1 VHKKTVSAR
10 WGRACSSAFRGGANM
25 VPAFAFIRE
34 NPSYRE
40 GSEQYN
46 RLSGFI
52 VLISAN
58 IILTYNVRR

>member
-1 VHKKTVSAR
+1 
-10 WGRACSSAFRGGANM
+10 M